1 MKRIGI
7 GIVGAGFLAQTRGRC
22 YSRVSGGRHQLFAV
36 ADTDPERAGRY
47 ARQYDVPHVVSDVR
61 ELLAM
66 PEVDVLDL
74 CVPNHL
80 HQPMTE
86 AAAAAGK
93 HVVCTKPLTAYVG
106 QDLPA
111 DAADQAVS
119 SQSRAHM
126 LKVSVEAAASMV
138 AAADRSGVK
147 LMYGENWIHSPS
159 LRKVAR
165 LLEVSRG
172 TILEMR
178 GGECHSGSH
187 SPFSKIWKY
196 TGGGALI
203 RLGAHPIGAMIFL
216 KQLEGLARDG
226 RPIRP
231 VAVTAEVSDLSR
243 IPALERESRQWV
255 ARGWKDVENWGSLVL
270 SFEDG
275 SRGIVWASDAV
286 LGGMESRLDVL
297 FSNGR
302 LKCNLSPN
310 NLVEAYAPAPETFG
324 EEYLQE
330 KLETAAGWSTP
341 MPDEDWTSGH
351 WGMCQSF
358 VDCVAEDRP
367 PVTDGR
373 LGLEVVRVIYSA
385 YLSAQEGRRVELV
398 ADDRGDRSG

>member
-1 MKRIGI
+1 MKQIGI

-22 YSRVSGGRHQLFAV
+22 YLRVYGGRHRLVAV
-36 ADTDPERAGRY
+36 ADPDPERAREY
-47 ARQYDVPHVVSDVR
+47 AERFGVGNAVKDL
-61 ELLAM
+61 EAILAM
-66 PEVDVLDL
+66 PEIDMVDL

-86 AAAAAGK
+86 VAAAAGK

-111 DAADQAVS
+111 DASEEEVS
-119 SQSRAHM
+119 SQSRDHM
-126 LKVSVEAAASMV
+126 LKQAVEAAAAMV
-138 AAADRSGVK
+138 RAADRGSVM

-159 LRKVAR
+159 IRKVAR
-165 LLEVSRG
+165 LIETSRG

-187 SPFSKIWKY
+187 SPFSKVWKY

-203 RLGAHPIGAMIFL
+203 RLGAHPIGTMLYL
-216 KQLEGLARDG
+216 KALEGMARDG
-226 RPIRP
+226 RPIKP
-231 VAVTAEVSDLSR
+231 VAVTAEVGDLGR
-243 IPALERESRQWV
+243 IGSLDGEPSQWI
-255 ARGWKDVENWGSLVL
+255 ARGWKDVENWASLVL

-275 SRGIVWASDAV
+275 ARGVVWASDAQ
-286 LGGMESRLDVL
+286 LGGMESRLDVML
-297 FSNGR
+297 SNCR
-302 LKCNLSPN
+302 LRCNLSPN
-310 NLVEAYAPAPETFG
+310 DLVESFAPSTESFG
-324 EEYLQE
+324 DEYFQE
-330 KLETAAGWSTP
+330 KLETTAGWSTP

-358 VDCVAEDRP
+358 VDCVAEGRP

-385 YLSAQEGRRVELV
+385 YLSAREGRRIELH
-398 ADDRGDRSG
+398 DSGTTGTTS